1 LVVCSAVWPVSKS
14 TVCKRRSTMRVRDH
28 ALVLVFALGLGEM
41 GVLGKGIAA
50 AKTSRLAVP
59 SAESARSRGNIGTE
73 RACGCG
79 SARRLHRAFASRGRR
94 AALGLRGGAPAVS
107 DRYNA
112 RMQVMITRNMRKVL
126 MDELGYAADEVDDMD
141 PQIAAVVIE
150 KSLPRPRAGEST

>member
-1 LVVCSAVWPVSKS
+1 
-14 TVCKRRSTMRVRDH
+14 MRVGDH
-28 ALVLVFALGLGEM
+28 ALVLVSALGLGEM
-41 GVLGKGIAA
+41 GVLCKGIAA
-50 AKTSRLAVP
+50 AKTYQLAVP
-59 SAESARSRGNIGTE
+59 VAESTRPRGNLRSE

-79 SARRLHRAFASRGRR
+79 SAQRLHRGFASRGRR
-94 AALGLRGGAPAVS
+94 VALGLRGGAPAVS

>member
-1 LVVCSAVWPVSKS
+1 
-14 TVCKRRSTMRVRDH
+14 
-28 ALVLVFALGLGEM
+28 
-41 GVLGKGIAA
+41 
-50 AKTSRLAVP
+50 
-59 SAESARSRGNIGTE
+59 
-73 RACGCG
+73 
-79 SARRLHRAFASRGRR
+79 
-94 AALGLRGGAPAVS
+94 GGAPAVS

>member
-1 LVVCSAVWPVSKS
+1 GA
-14 TVCKRRSTMRVRDH
+14 
-28 ALVLVFALGLGEM
+28 
-41 GVLGKGIAA
+41 LGKGFAA
-50 AKTSRLAVP
+50 AKASRLDVP
-59 SAESARSRGNIGTE
+59 AAESRRARGNLGSE
-73 RACGCG
+73 RACGC
-79 SARRLHRAFASRGRR
+79 SNARRLHRGFASGGRR
-94 AALGLRGGAPAVS
+94 AALRLRGGAPAVS